1 MVFFVR
7 ERDAENIEKRRKQ
20 AEEKHSKMKRKKNK
34 EYRESQITKKIVGF
48 TFYIKDHILL
58 ENII

>member
-7 ERDAENIEKRRKQ
+7 ERDAENIEKTRKQ

-34 EYRESQITKKIVGF
+34 EYRESQITIKIVGF